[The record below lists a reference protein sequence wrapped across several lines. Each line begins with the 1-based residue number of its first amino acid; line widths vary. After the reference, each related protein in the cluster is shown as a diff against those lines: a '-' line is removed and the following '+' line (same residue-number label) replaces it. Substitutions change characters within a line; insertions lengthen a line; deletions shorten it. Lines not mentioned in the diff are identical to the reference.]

1 MVKNVMAA
9 LIIYLVMLTVIQM
22 FRRRSAREYLAEQDR
37 REREFRG
44 QLMESAKKAEQANR
58 AKTEFLQRMSHDI
71 RTPINGIRGMIEIA
85 NYYKDDPDKQ
95 TECRK
100 KIWDASGLLL
110 ELVNEVLDMGKL
122 ESGEIMLEER
132 EFDLKELL
140 DSVGVV
146 VDKQARERGIT
157 IITDGYPVEH
167 RCLLGSPLHL
177 RRLLMNIISNAVK
190 YNHAGGE
197 VRPE

>member
-1 MVKNVMAA
+1 
-9 LIIYLVMLTVIQM
+9 
-22 FRRRSAREYLAEQDR
+22 
-37 REREFRG
+37 
-44 QLMESAKKAEQANR
+44 
-58 AKTEFLQRMSHDI
+58 MSHDI
-71 RTPINGIRGMIEIA
+71 RIADQRIRGMIEIA

-140 DSVGVV
+140 DSVGMV

-167 RCLLGSPLHL
+167 RCLLGSPLH
-177 RRLLMNIISNAVK
+177 
-190 YNHAGGE
+190 
-197 VRPE
+197 